1 MMNTPMQ
8 PAPLRDVARLVFE
21 YMSYS
26 AEMSPVEQEAEINR
40 MIELNGLVAFDP
52 EMLDLAA

>member
-1 MMNTPMQ
+1 MMNAPMQ

-21 YMSYS
+21 YMSHS